1 MGSDLGAAALFR
13 VDGIVAVITGGGT
26 GIGLTMA
33 RALAVNGAKRVY
45 LLGRRLDVL
54 NTAALEHPGVF
65 VPIQCDVTSH
75 ASLQS
80 AVDRVASETGYVNL
94 LVANSGVGGH
104 SQGMDGSLPLS
115 ELRSRLFT
123 PEVMEATTSTLQV
136 NVTGAYFTMLAFLE
150 LLDAGNKRALEGDF
164 GGPAVGGSK
173 LPTVSSQVVVTSSI
187 AAFSRMSMSS
197 PAYLASK
204 AAILQLAKYA
214 SSNLAPY
221 GIRVNALAP
230 GLFPSA
236 LASYMIGSRDPS
248 TEDVNHPGF
257 IPARRFGGDE
267 EMAGQLLYLA
277 SRAGAYTNGCVLL
290 VDGGRSAVMRSSY

>member
-1 MGSDLGAAALFR
+1 MASDLGAASLFR
-13 VDGIVAVITGGGT
+13 VDGIVAVITGGGS

-54 NTAALEHPGVF
+54 NTAAQEHPAVF
-65 VPIQCDVTSH
+65 VPIQCDITSH

-80 AVDRVASETGYVNL
+80 AVDRVASEMGYINL
-94 LVANSGVGGH
+94 LVANSGVNGH
-104 SQGMDGSLPLS
+104 SQGMDSSLPLS

-123 PEVMEATTSTLQV
+123 QEVMDATTSTLQV
-136 NVTGAYFTMLAFLE
+136 NVTGAYFTILAFLE
-150 LLDAGNKRALEGDF
+150 LLDAGNKRALEGGF
-164 GGPAVGGSK
+164 GGPAVGSSNV
-173 LPTVSSQVVVTSSI
+173 PNIPSQVVVTSSI
-187 AAFSRMSMSS
+187 AAFSRMDVSS

-204 AAILQLAKYA
+204 AGILQLAKYA
-214 SSNLAPY
+214 CSNLAAY

-230 GLFPSA
+230 GVFPSVM
-236 LASYMIGSRDPS
+236 ASNMIGSRDPS
-248 TEDVNHPGF
+248 TERVNDPHF